1 MKDGRL
7 HEKTEK
13 RNRKKLKT
21 SQNVLEKN
29 NNLNFMKEENYISKR
44 NKGKVPENIIEDC

>member
-21 SQNVLEKN
+21 SQNILKKRVQIKFYERREL
-29 NNLNFMKEENYISKR
+29 YIK
-44 NKGKVPENIIEDC
+44 KK